1 MPATKDAILDAAE
14 EIVVSAQSLD
24 EVSVRRIVAK
34 ARANVS
40 AISYHFGSREKLI
53 VAVVERV
60 YKRFNAERLRLLQE
74 AVDARAPEPAEL
86 ERVIAALIGPS
97 IRWSL
102 DPASDYPA
110 FLHIATLV
118 QNTRDPK
125 LRGNFAGKVE
135 HLRAFIP
142 PLRRVA
148 PWFSDAEIAWRIH
161 CALGV
166 RHNVVRDR
174 LRAEVLLEGAYDL
187 GDPEE
192 VLRRTIEV
200 IVPMFGRKQRIA
212 NSE

>member
-1 MPATKDAILDAAE
+1 MLATQDTILDATE
-14 EIVVSAQSLD
+14 ELLVGATSLD
-24 EVSVRRIVAK
+24 DVSVRRIAGK
-34 ARANVS
+34 AGANVS

-53 VAVVERV
+53 VAAVERV

-86 ERVIAALIGPS
+86 GRVIAALIGPS

-102 DPASDYPA
+102 DPTSEYPA

-118 QNTRDPK
+118 QKTRDPEI
-125 LRGNFAGKVE
+125 RERFAGKVA

-142 PLRRVA
+142 PLRRIA
-148 PWFSDAEIAWRIH
+148 PWFTEAEIAWRIH

-174 LRAEVLLEGAYDL
+174 LRAEILLAGSFDL
-187 GDPEE
+187 SDPEE
-192 VLRRTIEV
+192 VLARTIEV
-200 IVPMFGRKQRIA
+200 IAPMFRKP
-212 NSE
+212 